1 MDQMISLDSHLQ
13 VPTLELP
20 SGEGLFES
28 NAIAYYLSNDQLRG
42 KSDLVRAEVIQWL
55 SFADNEL
62 MPAIASWVFPSLGIV
77 QVDKQVVENGKNDLK
92 TLLGILNQH
101 LLLRTWLAGERLS
114 LADVVV
120 GSTLLPA
127 FQTVLDPAIRSNLVN
142 VTRWFN
148 TFVNQPQVKA
158 VLGEVK
164 LNEKE
169 GVTTAEQ
176 GKKLVK
182 KEEKKPA
189 KKSADGDDDDDL
201 PDELKEKPSKD
212 PFEALPK
219 G

>member
-1 MDQMISLDSHLQ
+1 M
-13 VPTLELP
+13 
-20 SGEGLFES
+20 FES
-28 NAIAYYLSNDQLRG
+28 NAIAYYLSNEQLRG
-42 KSDLVRAEVIQWL
+42 KTDVVKAQVVQWL

-62 MPAIASWVFPSLGIV
+62 MPAIASWVFPALGIV

-101 LLLRTWLAGERLS
+101 LLLKTWLAGERLS

-120 GSTLLPA
+120 GCTLLPA
-127 FQTVLDPAIRSNLVN
+127 FQTVLDPSIRSNLVN

-169 GVTTAEQ
+169 GVTTA
-176 GKKLVK
+176 VK
-182 KEEKKPA
+182 KGFPA
-189 KKSADGDDDDDL
+189 AKSESKKSSKKAAADDDDDGGDDL

-212 PFEALPK
+212 PFEAFPK

>member
-1 MDQMISLDSHLQ
+1 M
-13 VPTLELP
+13 
-20 SGEGLFES
+20 
-28 NAIAYYLSNDQLRG
+28 
-42 KSDLVRAEVIQWL
+42 IQWL

-62 MPAIASWVFPSLGIV
+62 MPAIASWVFPALGIV
-77 QVDKQVVENGKNDLK
+77 QVDKQVIENGKNDLK
-92 TLLGILNQH
+92 TLLGVLNQH

-127 FQTVLDPAIRSNLVN
+127 FQTVLDPTIRSNLVN

-176 GKKLVK
+176 GRKLVK
-182 KEEKKPA
+182 KEEKKTP
-189 KKSADGDDDDDL
+189 KKSADDDDDDL

-212 PFEALPK
+212 PFEAFPK